1 MNETF
6 IENVKKALRLY
17 VDREHNGVTS
27 QAEKA
32 LGLAE
37 GSGLLSKWLKPRGDK
52 GERVP
57 SFLQIAPLFPQLG
70 IRVFFPWEEL
80 PTESVDTRKLES
92 EIHRLNIELAKKDGA
107 IEALNARLDRYETV
121 AEKENTMTAPA
132 SAK

>member
-37 GSGLLSKWLKPRGDK
+37 GSGLLSKWLKPRG
-52 GERVP
+52 VP
-57 SFLQIAPLFPQLG
+57 WLLQVAPLFPQLG
-70 IRVFFPWEEL
+70 IHVFFPWEEL

>member
-1 MNETF
+1 MNENF
-6 IENVKKALRLY
+6 IEDIKKALRLY

-57 SFLQIAPLFPQLG
+57 SLLQIAPLFPQLG
-70 IRVFFPWEEL
+70 IRSFSRGRSSLWNRQIQE
-80 PTESVDTRKLES
+80 DWKRKFRGS
-92 EIHRLNIELAKKDGA
+92 NW
-107 IEALNARLDRYETV
+107 N
-121 AEKENTMTAPA
+121 
-132 SAK
+132 

>member
-1 MNETF
+1 MNENF
-6 IENVKKALRLY
+6 IEDIKKALRLY

-57 SFLQIAPLFPQLG
+57 SLLQIAPLFPQLG
-70 IRVFFPWEEL
+70 IRVFFPWEKL
-80 PTESVDTRKLES
+80 PMESPDTRELEAEIQRLKL
-92 EIHRLNIELAKKDGA
+92 ELAKKDGA
-107 IEALNARLDRYETV
+107 IEALNSRLDRYEKGT
-121 AEKENTMTAPA
+121 EKK
-132 SAK
+132 SA

>member
-37 GSGLLSKWLKPRGDK
+37 GSGLLSKWLKPRGDI

-57 SFLQIAPLFPQLG
+57 SLLQIAPLPAAWNSCVLSLG
-70 IRVFFPWEEL
+70 RASNGVSGHTEARIRNT
-80 PTESVDTRKLES
+80 PTQ
-92 EIHRLNIELAKKDGA
+92 
-107 IEALNARLDRYETV
+107 Y
-121 AEKENTMTAPA
+121 
-132 SAK
+132 

>member
-57 SFLQIAPLFPQLG
+57 
-70 IRVFFPWEEL
+70 
-80 PTESVDTRKLES
+80 
-92 EIHRLNIELAKKDGA
+92 
-107 IEALNARLDRYETV
+107 
-121 AEKENTMTAPA
+121 
-132 SAK
+132 